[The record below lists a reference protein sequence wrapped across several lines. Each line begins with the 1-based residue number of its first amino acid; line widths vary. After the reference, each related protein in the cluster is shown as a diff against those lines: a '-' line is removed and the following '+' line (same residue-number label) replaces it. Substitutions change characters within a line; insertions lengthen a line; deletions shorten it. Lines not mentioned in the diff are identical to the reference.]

1 MLNCYEESLLKNSA
15 LPSEWQS
22 QSSLDEFLSFLQSNW
37 DQRYVLFEDN
47 KLSKSKE
54 LNGNM
59 SIESTAADEYTNK
72 LKNIKGGE

>member
-1 MLNCYEESLLKNSA
+1 MA
-15 LPSEWQS
+15 
-22 QSSLDEFLSFLQSNW
+22 EFLGTNTEGGNENKSFM
-37 DQRYVLFEDN
+37 YTTYEDN

-54 LNGNM
+54 LNANM

>member
-1 MLNCYEESLLKNSA
+1 MV
-15 LPSEWQS
+15 
-22 QSSLDEFLSFLQSNW
+22 EFLGTNTEGGNENKGFMNTT
-37 DQRYVLFEDN
+37 YEDN

-54 LNGNM
+54 LNARM

>member
-1 MLNCYEESLLKNSA
+1 MT
-15 LPSEWQS
+15 
-22 QSSLDEFLSFLQSNW
+22 EFLGTNTEGGNENKGFMHST
-37 DQRYVLFEDN
+37 YEDN

-54 LNGNM
+54 LNSRM

>member
-1 MLNCYEESLLKNSA
+1 MV
-15 LPSEWQS
+15 
-22 QSSLDEFLSFLQSNW
+22 EFLGTKTEGGNENKGFMHTT
-37 DQRYVLFEDN
+37 YEDN

-54 LNGNM
+54 LNANM

>member
-1 MLNCYEESLLKNSA
+1 MA
-15 LPSEWQS
+15 
-22 QSSLDEFLSFLQSNW
+22 EFLGTKTEGGNENKSFMHST
-37 DQRYVLFEDN
+37 YEDS

-54 LNGNM
+54 LNGRM

>member
-1 MLNCYEESLLKNSA
+1 MA
-15 LPSEWQS
+15 
-22 QSSLDEFLSFLQSNW
+22 EFLGTNTEGGNENKGFMHTT
-37 DQRYVLFEDN
+37 YEDN

-54 LNGNM
+54 LNGRM

>member
-1 MLNCYEESLLKNSA
+1 MV
-15 LPSEWQS
+15 
-22 QSSLDEFLSFLQSNW
+22 EFLGTKTEGGNENKSFMNST
-37 DQRYVLFEDN
+37 YEDN

-54 LNGNM
+54 LNANM

>member
-1 MLNCYEESLLKNSA
+1 MV
-15 LPSEWQS
+15 
-22 QSSLDEFLSFLQSNW
+22 EFLGTKTEGGSENKSFMHST
-37 DQRYVLFEDN
+37 YEDN

-54 LNGNM
+54 LNANM

>member
-1 MLNCYEESLLKNSA
+1 MV
-15 LPSEWQS
+15 
-22 QSSLDEFLSFLQSNW
+22 EFLGTKTECGNENKSFMHST
-37 DQRYVLFEDN
+37 YEDN

-54 LNGNM
+54 LNSRM

>member
-1 MLNCYEESLLKNSA
+1 MV
-15 LPSEWQS
+15 
-22 QSSLDEFLSFLQSNW
+22 EFLGTKTEGGNENKSFMHST
-37 DQRYVLFEDN
+37 YEDN

-54 LNGNM
+54 LNVRM

>member
-1 MLNCYEESLLKNSA
+1 MA
-15 LPSEWQS
+15 
-22 QSSLDEFLSFLQSNW
+22 EFLGTNTEGRNENKGFMHST
-37 DQRYVLFEDN
+37 YEDN

-54 LNGNM
+54 LNSRM

>member
-1 MLNCYEESLLKNSA
+1 MA
-15 LPSEWQS
+15 
-22 QSSLDEFLSFLQSNW
+22 EFLGTNTEGGNENKGFMHTT
-37 DQRYVLFEDN
+37 YEDN

-54 LNGNM
+54 LNANM